1 MSETSEASITDESSI
16 TDTDID
22 IENHGILTDITE
34 DDIAELTE
42 TIYELNEDFMK
53 EHVLKLSSP
62 TFYEDMVT
70 CICQL
75 LFDDF
80 CKSGLTHNDEDGEN
94 YDEFREFVENV
105 TENYIEW
112 ATIPQRSIKYTEF
125 NKDIDVS
132 SVSIKINRLQEINKN
147 QPKQKTEEWYD
158 YRNGLLSASTL
169 WKVFGSE
176 AQRNSLIYEKC
187 KPVDKSFS
195 YSTNTESAMHWGVK
209 YEPVTIMVYENLYQ
223 TKVGEFGCIPH
234 PRYNYIGASPDGINI
249 DPDSIKY
256 GTMLEIKNI
265 VNREITGVPKEEYW
279 TQTQIQM
286 ETCDLDACDFVE
298 TRFIEYENETSFY
311 QDESREYKGVILY
324 FIQRPNMGSVAE
336 PTDNA
341 PFYSYM
347 PLSVPLDKESVENW
361 VEEER
366 ANLRGDGKALF
377 TTLYWYLDQFS
388 CVLILR
394 NRAWFYEAQPH
405 VENLWRTIEKER
417 KEGYEHRAAKKRE
430 PKTQVV
436 RVGESGLNSHIQS
449 YFIENLNLQ
458 NTVRCVK
465 IE

>member
-1 MSETSEASITDESSI
+1 
-16 TDTDID
+16 
-22 IENHGILTDITE
+22 
-34 DDIAELTE
+34 
-42 TIYELNEDFMK
+42 
-53 EHVLKLSSP
+53 
-62 TFYEDMVT
+62 
-70 CICQL
+70 
-75 LFDDF
+75 
-80 CKSGLTHNDEDGEN
+80 
-94 YDEFREFVENV
+94 
-105 TENYIEW
+105 
-112 ATIPQRSIKYTEF
+112 
-125 NKDIDVS
+125 
-132 SVSIKINRLQEINKN
+132 
-147 QPKQKTEEWYD
+147 
-158 YRNGLLSASTL
+158 
-169 WKVFGSE
+169 
-176 AQRNSLIYEKC
+176 
-187 KPVDKSFS
+187 
-195 YSTNTESAMHWGVK
+195 
-209 YEPVTIMVYENLYQ
+209 
-223 TKVGEFGCIPH
+223 
-234 PRYNYIGASPDGINI
+234 
-249 DPDSIKY
+249 
-256 GTMLEIKNI
+256 MLEIKNI

-286 ETCDLDACDFVE
+286 ETCDLDTCDFVE

-324 FIQRPNMGSVAE
+324 FIQRPNTGSVAE
-336 PTDNA
+336 TTSNA

-347 PLSVPLDKESVENW
+347 PLSVPLDKESVEHW

-388 CVLILR
+388 CVLIPR